1 MIPQMQQQWRVAA
14 RPLGRELA
22 LSDFE
27 LVNAPVA
34 SPDEGQVLVRSLYL
48 DFAPAQKSWMEN
60 QAGYRKPVEIGDV
73 MPGSGAG
80 VVVQSRDP
88 RFAEGDVVMGYLGW
102 AQYPVV
108 NAADLTKAPSGVDI
122 PSLLGVLGVSGKT
135 AYAGL
140 LNIGKP
146 KPGDTLVISGA
157 GGAVGSIV
165 GQIGKLAGC
174 RVIGIAGGAEK
185 CAWLVETVGFD
196 EAIDYR
202 NEDLKAR
209 LRALCPQ
216 GIDIFYDN
224 VGGEVLNL
232 ALARLAFGAR
242 VVICGA
248 VSRYNFNPRD
258 ASQMPEGPRNY
269 FNVVATGAS
278 IQGFVVHHFA
288 HQFPAIEARLTAWL
302 RNGDLKGHDDIQH
315 GFEAAPATLMRLFS
329 GANRGKQLLK
339 IADL

>member
-1 MIPQMQQQWRVAA
+1 MLPETQKQWRVAG

-27 LVNAPVA
+27 LTTAPVVG
-34 SPDEGQVLVRSLYL
+34 PGEGEVLVRSLFL

-60 QAGYRKPVEIGDV
+60 QAGYRKPVELGDV

-80 VVVQSRDP
+80 VVVESRDA
-88 RFAEGDVVMGYLGW
+88 RFKAGDVVSGYLGW
-102 AQYPVV
+102 AEYPVV
-108 NAADLTKAPSGVDI
+108 AARDLTKAPDGVEI
-122 PSLLGVLGVSGKT
+122 PSVLGVLGVSGKT

-140 LNIGKP
+140 INIGKP
-146 KPGDTLVISGA
+146 KPGDTLVVSGA

-174 RVIGIAGGAEK
+174 RVIGIAGGADK
-185 CAWLVETVGFD
+185 CAWLVDIVGFD
-196 EAIDYR
+196 AAIDYR
-202 NEDLKAR
+202 NEDLKSR
-209 LRALCPQ
+209 LRSLCPE

-224 VGGEVLNL
+224 VGGDILNL
-232 ALARLAFGAR
+232 ALARLAMGAR

-248 VSRYNFNPRD
+248 ISRYNFNARD
-258 ASQMPEGPRNY
+258 AAQMPEGPRNY

-302 RNGDLKGHDDIQH
+302 RAGAIRNHDDIQI
-315 GFEAAPATLMRLFS
+315 GFENAPATLMRLFS